1 MRSGMDGLESRLR
14 QFQPRRPGPLPPV
27 ERGRGVR
34 PIVRVVL
41 AGIAAAVVIMVS
53 WRSRI
58 TVSDAP
64 ANAVTL
70 GALTP
75 YALDESR
82 DIESMFI
89 YTSRRILP
97 DVERS
102 SGVLQR
108 LAKAYP

>member
-1 MRSGMDGLESRLR
+1 MDGLESLLR

-34 PIVRVVL
+34 PLARVVL
-41 AGIAAAVVIMVS
+41 AGLAAAVAIVVG
-53 WRSRI
+53 WRHPLQN
-58 TVSDAP
+58 SDRPKA
-64 ANAVTL
+64 AVTL

-82 DIESMFI
+82 DIESMFT

-102 SGVLQR
+102 SGVLHA
-108 LAKAYP
+108 LAKE

>member
-1 MRSGMDGLESRLR
+1 MDGLESLLR

-34 PIVRVVL
+34 PLARVVL
-41 AGIAAAVVIMVS
+41 AGIAAVVVTLIG
-53 WRSRI
+53 WRTRI

-75 YALDESR
+75 YAIDESR
-82 DIESMFI
+82 DLESILMR
-89 YTSRRILP
+89 TSRALLP

-102 SGVLQR
+102 SGVLHA
-108 LAKAYP
+108 LAKE

>member
-1 MRSGMDGLESRLR
+1 MDGLESLLR

-34 PIVRVVL
+34 PLARVVL
-41 AGIAAAVVIMVS
+41 AGIAAVVVTLIG
-53 WRSRI
+53 WRTRI

-75 YALDESR
+75 YAIDESR
-82 DIESMFI
+82 DLESILMR
-89 YTSRRILP
+89 TSRALLP
-97 DVERS
+97 DVECS
-102 SGVLQR
+102 SGVLHA
-108 LAKAYP
+108 LAKE

>member
-1 MRSGMDGLESRLR
+1 MDELETVLR
-14 QFQPRRPGPLPPV
+14 QFRARRPGPLPDV

-34 PIVRVVL
+34 PIVRVGL
-41 AGIAAAVVIMVS
+41 AGLAAAVAIIAS
-53 WRSRI
+53 WRQPIRD
-58 TVSDAP
+58 SDAP
-64 ANAVTL
+64 KAAVTL

-82 DIESMFI
+82 DLESMLT

-102 SGVLQR
+102 SGVLGA
-108 LAKAYP
+108 LAQE